1 MMLSGCNLLPN
12 GILPLFI
19 FEPRYRAMIAHTLM
33 HDRMVCIGT
42 LTGDQGDESDAAL
55 SPFSTAGLL
64 RACVQNPD
72 GTFHALLE
80 GIQRIRFTGWE
91 QRKPFRIASIE
102 PLETI
107 HRDAEEVPA
116 LKQELVQSTL
126 RYLRKTPGG
135 APSEV
140 EEHLAA
146 LNCPEQITDFIAASI
161 IRDAGI
167 TQPMLGIA
175 SLPKRMRVVLRALE
189 SPGEM

>member
-116 LKQELVQSTL
+116 LNQELVQSTL